1 MRLALGAARGVGA
14 RTVLGERGLE
24 VYEAAANDPRCRD
37 LDARVVY
44 RWLGGDEEWEAKGK
58 GKGEGGAGTGG
69 EAEKDDLA

>member
-1 MRLALGAARGVGA
+1 MRLALGAARSVGA

-24 VYEAAANDPRCRD
+24 VYEAAARDPRCRD

-58 GKGEGGAGTGG
+58 GEEDGGAGG
-69 EAEKDDLA
+69 EAEKDGLA

>member
-24 VYEAAANDPRCRD
+24 VYEAAARDPRCRD

-44 RWLGGDEEWEAKGK
+44 RWLGGDEEWERKGK
-58 GKGEGGAGTGG
+58 NGTGG
-69 EAEKDDLA
+69 EAEKDGLA